1 MDQDRNLYKYI
12 VGALMLIYIYSIFA
26 LNVIIPNKAFSESE
40 NRVLEQK
47 PEFSIRK
54 VLKGRYTLDY
64 EKYISDQFPFR
75 EFFIGVKSDCER
87 LMGKQENNGVYLGK
101 NGYLMEEFKK
111 PKLEE
116 FKRKI
121 ENINSFADSNL
132 NTNTNIYFMLVPN
145 SVKILEQQ
153 LPLFAPVDDEFVY
166 INKVKDSLHKNIKF
180 VDIYNILN
188 SKKDEYIYYKT
199 DHHWT
204 TKSAFYAYEELAK
217 YMKFTPYLES
227 DFHIKRV
234 TDNFYGSLYSKSG
247 FRHLSPDSIDIY
259 IPKRNEDYIV
269 KFYDKKK
276 TSNSI
281 YEMDNL
287 NKKDKYTIFF
297 GGNHPL
303 IKINKNISNG
313 RKLLVIKDSYA
324 NNLIPFLMGHFN
336 EIYVM
341 DLRYYNDNLS
351 GFLKKQEI
359 DDILILYN
367 EKSFFEE
374 ESINKISW

>member
-1 MDQDRNLYKYI
+1 MI
-12 VGALMLIYIYSIFA
+12 IYIYSMFA
-26 LNVIIPNKAFSESE
+26 LNIMIPNKAFSELE

-54 VLKGRYTLDY
+54 VLKGRYILDY

-87 LMGKQENNGVYLGK
+87 LMGKKENNGVYLGK
-101 NGYLMEEFKK
+101 SGYLMEEFKK

-116 FKRKI
+116 FKGKI

-132 NTNTNIYFMLVPN
+132 NTNIYFMLVPN

-153 LPLFAPVDDEFVY
+153 LPLFAPVDDELVY
-166 INKVKDSLHKNIKF
+166 INKVKDSLHKDIKF

-204 TKSAFYAYEELAK
+204 TKSAFYAYEELGN
-217 YMKFTPYLES
+217 YMNFTPYLEN
-227 DFHIKRV
+227 DFHIKKI

-269 KFYDKKK
+269 NFYDEKK
-276 TSNSI
+276 TSKSI

-287 NKKDKYTIFF
+287 NKKDKYSIFF

-303 IKINKNISNG
+303 IKITTNISNG

-324 NNLIPFLMGHFN
+324 NNLIPFLIGHFN

-351 GFLKKQEI
+351 SFLKKQEI

-367 EKSFFEE
+367 GKSFFEE